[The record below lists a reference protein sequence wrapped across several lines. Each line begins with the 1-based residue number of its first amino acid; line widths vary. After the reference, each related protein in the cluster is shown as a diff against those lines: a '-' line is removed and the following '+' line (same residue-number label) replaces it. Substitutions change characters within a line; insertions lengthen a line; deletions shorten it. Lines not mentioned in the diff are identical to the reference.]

1 MSNVSALTKNLTNN
15 SISYENIAECR
26 NFYKLIQSGES
37 TVETRVNWVIALIVN
52 TIACPSTVLL
62 NLLVIAA
69 VKRRPRLQNNANILL
84 ACLAGV
90 DALTGLVVQPLLIAE
105 AAVNLREA
113 EDQTRCLLLGLAGG
127 ALHVLCS
134 SSIFHLALVTFERFI
149 AIKYTLHYLRIVTVE
164 KIRGAVVSIWVLTV
178 LMELLRFG
186 VTWHLKEAT
195 IYFSVVTVL
204 VMAGLVFFI
213 VSCHIWLFRETSR
226 QRRKIKAEQIP
237 QEEMRK
243 FSTENKALKTT
254 TCVVVAV
261 LLCYLPLTLFMLIIM
276 QFRVLLNLIPILRP
290 WVPTLTALNSLLN
303 PLIYCWRQKE
313 MRKFIFRNPFPLHTV
328 GPG

>member
-1 MSNVSALTKNLTNN
+1 MSNVSALAKNLTNN
-15 SISYENIAECR
+15 NISNENIAECR
-26 NFYKLIQSGES
+26 DFYKLIQSGES
-37 TVETRVNWVIALIVN
+37 TVGTRVNWVIALIVN
-52 TIACPSTVLL
+52 IIACPSTVLL

-84 ACLAGV
+84 ACMAGV

-105 AAVNLREA
+105 AAVNLRET
-113 EDQTRCLLLGLAGG
+113 EDQTRCLLLSLAVG
-127 ALHVLCS
+127 ALHVLCF

-149 AIKYTLHYLRIVTVE
+149 AIKYTLHYVCIVTVE
-164 KIRGAVVSIWVLTV
+164 KIRVAVVSIWVLTV
-178 LMELLRFG
+178 LLELLRFG
-186 VTWHLKEAT
+186 VTWNLKEAT
-195 IYFSVVTVL
+195 IYFSVMTVL

-226 QRRKIKAEQIP
+226 QRKKIKAEQIP
-237 QEEMRK
+237 QEEKRK

-254 TCVVVAV
+254 ACVVVAV
-261 LLCYLPLTLFMLIIM
+261 LLCYLPLMLFMFIII

-303 PLIYCWRQKE
+303 PFIYCWRQKE
-313 MRKFIFRNPFPLHTV
+313 VRKFIFRNPFSLHTV